1 MKTTIFGNVINRKQI
16 YMQPDT
22 SQTLEGIILRATCL
36 HFGLNLEDFIKAFD
50 EVKRKDQN
58 FCYPRFICIYLL
70 REKTLLSYFK
80 LSEKI
85 HRSESSIKNGYNNIR
100 GLVEVKDRRVIADL
114 KDISDII
121 DNFIAEKKQ
130 TYA

>member
-1 MKTTIFGNVINRKQI
+1 
-16 YMQPDT
+16 MQPGT
-22 SQTLEGIILRATCL
+22 PQTLEEIILKATCL
-36 HFGLNLEDFIKAFD
+36 HFGLNLGDFVKAFK

-85 HRSESSIKNGYNNIR
+85 SRSESSIKNGYNNIR
-100 GLVEVKDRRVIADL
+100 GLVDIKDRRVIADL
-114 KDISDII
+114 KDITDII